1 MAQHG
6 YLREFDEGRDRD
18 DDRERSEWRQQDD
31 MRDRGER
38 EARGS
43 NRDYDRGY
51 GRDYDRDRGFM
62 FDDQD
67 RNRDRDRG
75 SDRGSDRDGGRGFFE
90 RMGDQARS
98 WTGDDDRDHRSDR
111 GAWENNGD
119 WPQRNRGMSGSN
131 ESRGNVSNHPDD
143 HYRSWRD
150 RQMQALDRD
159 YADYCRE
166 REQQFHSEFDSWR
179 QNRQQQ
185 QGSGQ
190 NQQQAQG
197 GGQNQDELLLAESRS
212 AETGSTAPADQM
224 TTTPSP
230 EGEATLGT
238 NNPANAGTGR
248 GGRS

>member
-1 MAQHG
+1 MIASAASGVSTTIARPQ
-6 YLREFDEGRDRD
+6 RPPQRSSSDRD
-18 DDRERSEWRQQDD
+18 TS
-31 MRDRGER
+31 RD
-38 EARGS
+38 
-43 NRDYDRGY
+43 
-51 GRDYDRDRGFM
+51 GRDYERDRGFM

-67 RNRDRDRG
+67 RNREPIARRIAV
-75 SDRGSDRDGGRGFFE
+75 RGRGFFE
-90 RMGDQARS
+90 RSDQARS
-98 WTGDDDRDHRSDR
+98 WIGDDDRHERSDH

-131 ESRGNVSNHPDD
+131 EASRGRTISNHPDD

-179 QNRQQQ
+179 QN
-185 QGSGQ
+185 GSRRGR
-190 NQQQAQG
+190 AA
-197 GGQNQDELLLAESRS
+197 AEPAAS
-212 AETGSTAPADQM
+212 AAAARTRRNCSLPKPVRATGSTAPAEQM

-248 GGRS
+248 GGRR